1 MLLKA
6 GRVRERASHPLA
18 ARGQTEVFTI
28 MIVFMIIAVDAS
40 AEGELVHSR
49 VAFDTCTRSQNVPG
63 VHAGGYPRFLVKLAL
78 YILLVGLSVSL
89 LFRQVEWPWIAFRQG
104 ETAFDRGHYLDAAA
118 FYERAAQ
125 KLNDP
130 RILERLA
137 KCWLAADRSDKAE
150 TVLSHLLQ
158 QHPELVSTKGHNK
171 QVKRF
176 HSLPSTS
183 RWEGN

>member
-1 MLLKA
+1 M
-6 GRVRERASHPLA
+6 
-18 ARGQTEVFTI
+18 
-28 MIVFMIIAVDAS
+28 
-40 AEGELVHSR
+40 
-49 VAFDTCTRSQNVPG
+49 
-63 VHAGGYPRFLVKLAL
+63 KLTL
-78 YILLVGLSVSL
+78 YTLLVGLAVSL

-137 KCWLAADRSDKAE
+137 KCWLAVDRLDKAE

-158 QHPELVSTKGHNK
+158 QHPEHLLAIKLLAGLYQKTQQPSQAIPLFAEYLALGRKLDPPAELQLARILSPSVS
-171 QVKRF
+171 
-176 HSLPSTS
+176 L
-183 RWEGN
+183 